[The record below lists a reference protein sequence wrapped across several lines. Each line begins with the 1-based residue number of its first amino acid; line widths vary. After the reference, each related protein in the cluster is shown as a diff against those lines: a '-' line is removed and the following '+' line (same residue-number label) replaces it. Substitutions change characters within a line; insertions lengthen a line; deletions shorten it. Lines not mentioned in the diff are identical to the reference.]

1 MIISLVKTYLTYGD
15 LIEALEMAKRAR
27 TIDPM
32 NPNFILMEA
41 DLYFRLG
48 QLDKSERIL
57 LSLDTAG
64 LAITSSVKEQAD
76 ILATQIASQRG
87 QSMSQ

>member
-1 MIISLVKTYLTYGD
+1 
-15 LIEALEMAKRAR
+15 
-27 TIDPM
+27 M

-41 DLYFRLG
+41 DVYFRLG

>member
-1 MIISLVKTYLTYGD
+1 MIISLVETYLAYGD

-27 TIDPM
+27 TIDPS
-32 NPNFILMEA
+32 NPNFVLMEA

-48 QLDKSERIL
+48 QLDKSERTL
-57 LSLDTAG
+57 LSLDMAG
-64 LAITSSVKEQAD
+64 LAITSSVKQQAD

-87 QSMSQ
+87 QSTSR